1 MHVVVRDQIV
11 RSKFDGANS
20 YEQIAKL
27 TTNDNNRTTTYH
39 TRPPGGLLLNSRAQ
53 DDCPISTCLQCLS
66 SHIGAAA
73 VLGHGNLS
81 ISHRDK

>member
-53 DDCPISTCLQCLS
+53 DDCPISTCLQDVFLLTLELLPY
-66 SHIGAAA
+66 
-73 VLGHGNLS
+73 LGTV
-81 ISHRDK
+81 I